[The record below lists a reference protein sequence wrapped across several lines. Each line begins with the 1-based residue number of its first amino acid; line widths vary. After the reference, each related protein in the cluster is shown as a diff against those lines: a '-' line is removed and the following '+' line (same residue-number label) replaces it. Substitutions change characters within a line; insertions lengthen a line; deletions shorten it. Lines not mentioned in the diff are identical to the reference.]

1 MDQKVNIELN
11 FTEAPP
17 PLRTASMLK
26 DLNEHAKKFR
36 ENAGAGFEEAS
47 GAAQEFDEEVRQ
59 TAKSIKEYE
68 SEAARAKS
76 VNDSLKKSFLAAAKE
91 STIFGVSIGDI
102 VDKFDK
108 TKTSL
113 KSVQSGLKGTAGGF
127 KALRTAIAATGIGA
141 LLLALTSLVAL
152 FTKTQKGADKLA
164 EVFAVINNTVSIV
177 TDRLSNLGSAIFGLF
192 NGTLSLSEAFDQAKQ
207 SFTGFAQELVSES
220 RAVVELTRRKQ
231 ALRDQEIA
239 QIETTAKL
247 RNEVEAL
254 RNASR
259 DETEGRAKQIELA
272 QKALDIQA
280 KLNDERLRL
289 AQENAKI
296 IAAEN
301 ALGESSAEDL
311 RREAEARAQVADLEA
326 EYARQIR
333 EDLGFIQGLRRAAA
347 AEERA
352 RLEEQRKLLER
363 YATTLRDRVIAAQID
378 ALEGTERLG
387 AEYDLARQELE
398 AFKKEIEAF
407 YQQIGQPLPGTFEA
421 DFSTLFDS
429 LDKQLK
435 EQVKKLREGDTILTP
450 FDLLRGRQTDFEKAG
465 ADAIKSLGKAFRES
479 DFSAFDQFKADLLAA
494 LNISEA
500 EFQQVTDA
508 VGRIFNNIA
517 ETITGTTDLEIQQ
530 QGRLIE
536 AISSRIDSLENQLDR
551 ELNLR
556 REGLANNASLVEE
569 QLKQEQESRRKAQAA
584 QIELQ
589 KKAAA
594 QQFAIDA
601 ATQTSA
607 LVTSLANILKE
618 SSKLGLLG
626 IFTAGAGI
634 AALFKTYQ
642 KFRTQIKGL
651 SETPKLRGG
660 GYLNDRGIL
669 VGPSHEGGGVAL
681 VYGDRIV
688 EAEGGEAVL
697 PKKAVDQYGAEIEQ
711 MRLGTFRSDRVSPE
725 VNPSLGIGN
734 LVERTLEAQ
743 SAYQKTERQE
753 KARLTA
759 AANREQLE
767 EIFKEIAANTAETVK
782 AIERKKDTVVLPDGS
797 IRESW
802 TEGNKEITK
811 ITKARNH

>member
-1 MDQKVNIELN
+1 MDQRVNIELN

-17 PLRTASMLK
+17 PIRTASMLK

-36 ENAGAGFEEAS
+36 ENAGAGFEEAGES
-47 GAAQEFDEEVRQ
+47 AKEFEEEVRQ
-59 TAKSIKEYE
+59 TAKTMKDYE
-68 SEAARAKS
+68 AEAARAKS

-91 STIFGVSIGDI
+91 SSIFGVSIGDI

-113 KSVQSGLKGTAGGF
+113 KGVQSGLKGTAGGF
-127 KALRTAIAATGIGA
+127 KALRAAIAATGIGA

-152 FTKTQKGADKLA
+152 FTKTQKGADRLA
-164 EVFAVINNTVSIV
+164 EVFAVVSNTTSIIV
-177 TDRLSNLGSAIFGLF
+177 DRLSNLGSAIFGLF

-220 RAVVELTRRKQ
+220 KAVIELTRRKQ

-247 RNEVEAL
+247 RNEIEAL

-259 DETEGRAKQIELA
+259 DEMEGRTKQIANA
-272 QKALDIQA
+272 QKALDLQA

-289 AQENAKI
+289 ARENAKI

-301 ALGESSAEDL
+301 ALGESTADDL
-311 RREAEARAQVADLEA
+311 RREAEARAEVADLEA
-326 EYARQIR
+326 EYNRQVR

-347 AEERA
+347 AEEKA
-352 RLEEQRKLLER
+352 RLEAQRKALES
-363 YATTLRDRVIAAQID
+363 YTSTLRDRVIAAQLD
-378 ALEGTERLG
+378 ELEGVEKLT
-387 AEYDLARQELE
+387 AQYDLLRQEVEKLKERGE
-398 AFKKEIEAF
+398 AFGGGFEREI
-407 YQQIGQPLPGTFEA
+407 QI
-421 DFSTLFDS
+421 LFDS
-429 LDKQLK
+429 LDRSFEKS
-435 EQVKKLREGDTILTP
+435 VKKLREGDSVLTP
-450 FDLLRGRQTDFEKAG
+450 FDLLGGRQTDFEKAG
-465 ADAIKSLGKAFRES
+465 ADAIESLGKAFRES

-517 ETITGTTDLEIQQ
+517 ETITGTTDLEIKQQ
-530 QGRLIE
+530 ERLIN
-536 AISSRIDSLENQLDR
+536 AINSRIDSLENQLDR
-551 ELNLR
+551 ELDLR
-556 REGLANNASLVEE
+556 REGLANNASLVEKE
-569 QLKQEQESRRKAQAA
+569 LKQEQENRRKAQTA

-626 IFTAGAGI
+626 VFTAGAGI
-634 AALFKTYQ
+634 VALIKTYQ

-660 GYLNDRGIL
+660 GYLDDRGIL
-669 VGPSHEGGGVAL
+669 VGPSHEGGGIAL
-681 VYGDRIV
+681 VYGDKVV

-697 PKKAVDQYGAEIEQ
+697 PKIAVDRYGPEIEQ
-711 MRLGTFRSDRVSPE
+711 MRLGTFLPDRDLSIP
-725 VNPSLGIGN
+725 NPGLGIGN
-734 LVERTLEAQ
+734 LLERAQ
-743 SAYQKTERQE
+743 RAQADFQKAERQE
-753 KARLTA
+753 TARLTA
-759 AANREQLE
+759 VANRDQLE
-767 EIFKEIAANTAETVK
+767 EIFIEIAANTAETVR

-802 TEGNKEITK
+802 TEGSKEITK